1 MANMIFDAAFLSR
14 EVSGDGTSPEYEP
27 IQRVVA
33 EKIYIFSLLATV
45 CDTRYGVRHS
55 SSLAVLATVCDT
67 RRPHRLNSVG
77 VSGRYALTS

>member
-14 EVSGDGTSPEYEP
+14 GVSGDGTSPEYEP

-45 CDTRYGVRHS
+45 CDIRRHS
-55 SSLAVLATVCDT
+55 LYSLRAVKRDRSRARAAVPPLPIV
-67 RRPHRLNSVG
+67 LIG
-77 VSGRYALTS
+77 